1 MLGLVTLFLW
11 TEPNQEHCEDDS
23 RHDGWTNP
31 ELVPLR
37 HGFTEQSLIHGRRKV
52 DREHFRELFPES
64 KWFCAPRTLYRFDK
78 SSMIGHGFGHLW
90 KCH

>member
-11 TEPNQEHCEDDS
+11 TEPNQEQGEDDS

-52 DREHFRELFPES
+52 DREHLGELFPEP
-64 KWFCAPRTLYRFDK
+64 KWFGAPRTFDGFDE
-78 SSMIGHGFGHLW
+78 SSVLGDRFGHFW